1 MCAEEDEHYHHHYY
15 QECARALNRS
25 RFHRTLAAAPQKPA
39 APATV
44 ATPPADRASPHLA
57 KHITGSIIKVKL
69 GGMRTRPEKK
79 ESSDDLT
86 T

>member
-1 MCAEEDEHYHHHYY
+1 MLIDE
-15 QECARALNRS
+15 APRLNDLTDMPG
-25 RFHRTLAAAPQKPA
+25 FKDMVKTLPPLTDEQAAGVPGRRG
-39 APATV
+39 
-44 ATPPADRASPHLA
+44 RASPRPA
-57 KHITGSIIKVKL
+57 PHIVASIIKVKL